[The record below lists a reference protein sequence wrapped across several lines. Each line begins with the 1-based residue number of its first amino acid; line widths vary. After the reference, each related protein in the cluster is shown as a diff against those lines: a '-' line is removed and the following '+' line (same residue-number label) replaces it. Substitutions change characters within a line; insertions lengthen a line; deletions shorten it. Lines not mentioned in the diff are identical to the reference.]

1 MHLDALRRLT
11 CVLLDAGVTLAV
23 TSQEVAELFVLLTL
37 DFFNRL
43 LVVVIVERQ
52 QVVARFLV

>member
-1 MHLDALRRLT
+1 M
-11 CVLLDAGVTLAV
+11 LLDAGVTLAV